1 MQTLFERAASIA
13 PPDTGAIELARTR
26 QQQLTK
32 PAGSLGKL
40 EDIAVHIA
48 GVTGQPL
55 PKIAQKAVIIMAG
68 DHGVNSEGVSADPG
82 PVAAQRVHN
91 LLRGGAAVNVLAQDG
106 GGKRIVAD

>member
-48 GVTGQPL
+48 GVT
-55 PKIAQKAVIIMAG
+55 
-68 DHGVNSEGVSADPG
+68 
-82 PVAAQRVHN
+82 
-91 LLRGGAAVNVLAQDG
+91 
-106 GGKRIVAD
+106 